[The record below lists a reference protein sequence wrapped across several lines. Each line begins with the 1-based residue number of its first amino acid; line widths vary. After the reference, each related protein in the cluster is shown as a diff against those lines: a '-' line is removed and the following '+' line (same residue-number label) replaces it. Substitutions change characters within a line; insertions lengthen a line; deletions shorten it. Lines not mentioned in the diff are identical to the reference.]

1 MTTES
6 DKLQVRNTYRHGDLR
21 RALIDAGIELAHEG
35 GPTAV
40 VLREATRR
48 AGVSPNAAYR
58 HFTDR
63 QALLGAVCE
72 ACQSR
77 VAVAIEAEQAASM
90 AALTDAA
97 DPLTTARQRLRA
109 VGVGY
114 LRFAL
119 AEPGLFQT
127 AFSASPDMEGAAS
140 AARAGNSGL
149 TPFQLL
155 SAALDGLAAAGGLP
169 PERRPGAE
177 FLAWSA
183 VHGLAVLLIDGPLRS
198 IDADLRQNLI
208 RRVIDMVEHGL

>member
-1 MTTES
+1 MTTAES
-6 DKLQVRNTYRHGDLR
+6 GTTGRSTYRHGDLR
-21 RALIDAGIELAHEG
+21 RALIEAGVELARDG
-35 GPTAV
+35 GPSAV

-63 QALLGAVCE
+63 QDLLDEVCGT
-72 ACQSR
+72 CQSF
-77 VAVAIEAEQAASM
+77 VALAIEAEQAQI
-90 AALTDAA
+90 TDVA
-97 DPLTTARQRLRA
+97 DPLTQAHQVLRA

-114 LRFAL
+114 LHFAL

-127 AFSASPDMEGAAS
+127 AFSASPDMAEATNEE
-140 AARAGNSGL
+140 RAGESGL

-155 SAALDGLAAAGGLP
+155 TEAIDGVAAAGGIP

-183 VHGLAVLLIDGPLRS
+183 VHGLAILLIDGPLRG
-198 IDADLRQNLI
+198 IDADLRDGLI
-208 RRVIDMVEHGL
+208 QRVIDMVEQGL